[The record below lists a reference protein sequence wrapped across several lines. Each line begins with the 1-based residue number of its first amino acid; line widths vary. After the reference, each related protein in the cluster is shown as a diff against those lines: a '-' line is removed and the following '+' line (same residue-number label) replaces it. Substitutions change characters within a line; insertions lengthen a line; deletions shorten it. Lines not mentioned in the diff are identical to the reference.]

1 MLVLTQCLC
10 EAVVVYLSPTIPPP
24 VPPTLASHALSQLPP
39 TGSAISLEVASHRD
53 VVFLLVDLWQLDGD
67 AVRKQWV
74 TGFFAAGL
82 AENGSEVRRVYG
94 YIYSARFCKS
104 LILVRDLGRIECF
117 EVGPLDITHVRITC
131 TLYMYIRTT
140 TTYMIVH
147 TSVHKI
153 KIQFKLGPSIYI
165 PVEDFIHGTIHAG
178 YIRHA
183 CMVHVYGH
191 YLLCPL

>member
-94 YIYSARFCKS
+94 YSARFCKS
-104 LILVRDLGRIECF
+104 LILVRDLRRIECF
-117 EVGPLDITHVRITC
+117 ELGPLDITHVRITC
-131 TLYMYIRTT
+131 MY
-140 TTYMIVH
+140 TYYDLH

-153 KIQFKLGPSIYI
+153 KIQFKLGPSIY
-165 PVEDFIHGTIHAG
+165 
-178 YIRHA
+178 R
-183 CMVHVYGH
+183 
-191 YLLCPL
+191 